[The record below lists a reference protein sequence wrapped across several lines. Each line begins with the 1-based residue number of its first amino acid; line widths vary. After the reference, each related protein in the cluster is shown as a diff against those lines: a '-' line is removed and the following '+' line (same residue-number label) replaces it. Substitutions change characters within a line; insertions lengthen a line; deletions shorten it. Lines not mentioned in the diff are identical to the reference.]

1 METGEDVAKVLKK
14 GNLLNDN
21 IDLVTLKKTF
31 QIIGKNELAIK
42 LEIYVAAG

>member
-1 METGEDVAKVLKK
+1 METGEDVAIVLNK

-31 QIIGKNELAIK
+31 QIIGKNELATK
-42 LEIYVAAG
+42 LGIYIAAG